1 MRNQTTRLMMHLTF
15 LILLII
21 VMSLTPLGFIQIG
34 LIRAT
39 LIHIP
44 VIFGSL
50 MYGWKMGA
58 ALGFAFGMM
67 SFINNT
73 MVPTPLSF
81 AFSPL
86 IPVIGTDKGS
96 VWALVIA
103 FVPRILVGIVP
114 YFVLNKTKKASLAAL
129 FGSLTNTVLVM
140 GLIGFVF
147 KDAYAQVMNIDVSPV
162 YKVILGIVFTNGL
175 AEAVVST
182 LILTPVYNRL
192 KKS

>member
-1 MRNQTTRLMMHLTF
+1 MHLTF

-21 VMSLTPLGFIQIG
+21 VMTLTPLGFIQIG

-58 ALGFAFGMM
+58 ALGFSFGMM
-67 SFINNT
+67 SLINNT
-73 MVPTPLSF
+73 LVPTPLSF

-96 VWALVIA
+96 LWALVIT
-103 FVPRILVGIVP
+103 FIPRILVGIVP
-114 YFVLNKTKKASLAAL
+114 YYVLKKTKKVSLATL
-129 FGSLTNTVLVM
+129 LGSLTNTVLVM
-140 GLIGFVF
+140 GLIGLVF
-147 KDAYAQVMNIDVSPV
+147 KDAYAKVMNVDVSLV

-175 AEAVVST
+175 AEAVVSV
-182 LILTPVYNRL
+182 LILTPVYKRL
-192 KKS
+192 SRDD